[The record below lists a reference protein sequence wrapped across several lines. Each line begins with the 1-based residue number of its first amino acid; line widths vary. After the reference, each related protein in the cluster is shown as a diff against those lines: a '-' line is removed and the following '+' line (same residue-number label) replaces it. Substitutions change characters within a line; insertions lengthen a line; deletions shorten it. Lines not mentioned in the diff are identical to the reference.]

1 MAAPPHSAEVA
12 VLCRCVASLLH
23 CRYEE
28 EAAGAAGGMM
38 AKFLAARAKQDS
50 RPGQSQSKKPART
63 LRALRTF
70 DPTSGGGSGGGGGG
84 GGGGESD
91 VLVCVLPADCPQARA
106 RLVKALRSPS
116 APYHLVLA
124 ADYTQVKADGE
135 LAGLL
140 LRCPGALFVVPKAP
154 TSSGQVLCCGKQ
166 NMNRDHA
173 ACPVYS
179 PLPLYPVRVGAVLR
193 RARARE
199 RRLVRGN
206 QRRRDR
212 GGEARPRG
220 GRLDLQACADTGA
233 RRGAHRPHQ
242 PRLASR
248 ASLLQDGR
256 AAAVPAAVGR

>member
-63 LRALRTF
+63 LRTF
-70 DPTSGGGSGGGGGG
+70 DPTSGGGGGG

-91 VLVCVLPADCPQARA
+91 VLVCELPADCPQARA
-106 RLVKALRSPS
+106 RLVKALRTPS

-124 ADYTQVKADGE
+124 ADYARVKADGE

-140 LRCPGALFVVPKAP
+140 LRSPGALFVVPKAP
-154 TSSGQVLCCGKQ
+154 TSSGQVS
-166 NMNRDHA
+166 A
-173 ACPVYS
+173 S
-179 PLPLYPVRVGAVLR
+179 PEP
-193 RARARE
+193 
-199 RRLVRGN
+199 
-206 QRRRDR
+206 
-212 GGEARPRG
+212 
-220 GRLDLQACADTGA
+220 
-233 RRGAHRPHQ
+233 
-242 PRLASR
+242 
-248 ASLLQDGR
+248 
-256 AAAVPAAVGR
+256 

>member
-1 MAAPPHSAEVA
+1 
-12 VLCRCVASLLH
+12 
-23 CRYEE
+23 
-28 EAAGAAGGMM
+28 M

-70 DPTSGGGSGGGGGG
+70 DPTSGGGSSGV

-154 TSSGQVLCCGKQ
+154 TSSGQVLF
-166 NMNRDHA
+166 
-173 ACPVYS
+173 
-179 PLPLYPVRVGAVLR
+179 LR
-193 RARARE
+193 QTKYE
-199 RRLVRGN
+199 
-206 QRRRDR
+206 
-212 GGEARPRG
+212 P
-220 GRLDLQACADTGA
+220 
-233 RRGAHRPHQ
+233 
-242 PRLASR
+242 
-248 ASLLQDGR
+248 
-256 AAAVPAAVGR
+256 

>member
-70 DPTSGGGSGGGGGG
+70 DPTSGGGGSGS
-84 GGGGESD
+84 GGGESD
-91 VLVCVLPADCPQARA
+91 VLVCVLPADCPQSRA

-124 ADYTQVKADGE
+124 ADYAQIKADGE

-140 LRCPGALFVVPKAP
+140 LRSPGALFVVPKAP
-154 TSSGQVLCCGKQ
+154 TSSGQVRCG
-166 NMNRDHA
+166 A
-173 ACPVYS
+173 A
-179 PLPLYPVRVGAVLR
+179 
-193 RARARE
+193 
-199 RRLVRGN
+199 N
-206 QRRRDR
+206 QI
-212 GGEARPRG
+212 
-220 GRLDLQACADTGA
+220 
-233 RRGAHRPHQ
+233 
-242 PRLASR
+242 
-248 ASLLQDGR
+248 
-256 AAAVPAAVGR
+256 

>member
-1 MAAPPHSAEVA
+1 MAAPHSAEVA

-70 DPTSGGGSGGGGGG
+70 DPTSGGGGGG
-84 GGGGESD
+84 GGGGELD
-91 VLVCVLPADCPQARA
+91 VLVCVLPADCSKQARA

-124 ADYTQVKADGE
+124 ADYAQVKADGE

-140 LRCPGALFVVPKAP
+140 LRSPGALFVVPKAP
-154 TSSGQVLCCGKQ
+154 TSSGQVPCCGK
-166 NMNRDHA
+166 RI
-173 ACPVYS
+173 
-179 PLPLYPVRVGAVLR
+179 
-193 RARARE
+193 
-199 RRLVRGN
+199 
-206 QRRRDR
+206 
-212 GGEARPRG
+212 
-220 GRLDLQACADTGA
+220 
-233 RRGAHRPHQ
+233 
-242 PRLASR
+242 
-248 ASLLQDGR
+248 
-256 AAAVPAAVGR
+256 

>member
-1 MAAPPHSAEVA
+1 MAAPHSAEVA

-70 DPTSGGGSGGGGGG
+70 DPTSGGGGGGG
-84 GGGGESD
+84 GGGGELD
-91 VLVCVLPADCPQARA
+91 VLVCVLPADCSKQARA

-124 ADYTQVKADGE
+124 ADYAQVKADGE

-140 LRCPGALFVVPKAP
+140 LRSPGALFVVPKAP
-154 TSSGQVLCCGKQ
+154 TSSGQVPCCGK
-166 NMNRDHA
+166 RI
-173 ACPVYS
+173 
-179 PLPLYPVRVGAVLR
+179 
-193 RARARE
+193 
-199 RRLVRGN
+199 
-206 QRRRDR
+206 
-212 GGEARPRG
+212 
-220 GRLDLQACADTGA
+220 
-233 RRGAHRPHQ
+233 
-242 PRLASR
+242 
-248 ASLLQDGR
+248 
-256 AAAVPAAVGR
+256 

>member
-70 DPTSGGGSGGGGGG
+70 DPTSGGGGSGS
-84 GGGGESD
+84 GGGESD
-91 VLVCVLPADCPQARA
+91 VLVCVLPADQPQSRA

-124 ADYTQVKADGE
+124 ADYAQVKADGE
-135 LAGLL
+135 LRARGPAAAQPGRPLS
-140 LRCPGALFVVPKAP
+140 RAKGAHEQRPGAV
-154 TSSGQVLCCGKQ
+154 C
-166 NMNRDHA
+166 
-173 ACPVYS
+173 
-179 PLPLYPVRVGAVLR
+179 
-193 RARARE
+193 
-199 RRLVRGN
+199 
-206 QRRRDR
+206 
-212 GGEARPRG
+212 
-220 GRLDLQACADTGA
+220 
-233 RRGAHRPHQ
+233 
-242 PRLASR
+242 
-248 ASLLQDGR
+248 
-256 AAAVPAAVGR
+256 AAAKQTRAMVTPVSPRVLM